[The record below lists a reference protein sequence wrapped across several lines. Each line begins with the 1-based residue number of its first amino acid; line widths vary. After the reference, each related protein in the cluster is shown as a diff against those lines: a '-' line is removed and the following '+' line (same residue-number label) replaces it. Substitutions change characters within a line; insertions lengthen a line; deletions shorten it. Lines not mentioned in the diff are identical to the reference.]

1 MNDRNNKLQHWLT
14 DILSASNFNL
24 RPASEDASFRIY
36 HRLFLKNKTYI
47 VMDAPPEQEDCKL
60 FIKITKKLH
69 ACNVNV
75 PVIHNVNIEDGFL
88 LLSDLG
94 DDLYLDK
101 LSDSSIYDL
110 YSDAINALVN
120 IQNLANVGG
129 LDEYDKN
136 LLRSEMNLFVE
147 WLIEKHLQI
156 ELKEAQRKDLIK
168 LFDLLITNAEQQP
181 KVFVHRDFHSR
192 NLMVTKENNP
202 GIIDYQDAVYGP
214 ISYDLVSILKDCY
227 IKWPEEE
234 INKWIDF
241 YLNKLYE
248 EKSQFKINLDEF
260 VRWFDLMGV
269 QRHLKASGIFARLS
283 HRDQKH
289 NFLKDIPRTLTY
301 IVDLKE
307 TYKELQPICAMIEES
322 ILPKLKESE

>member
-1 MNDRNNKLQHWLT
+1 
-14 DILSASNFNL
+14 
-24 RPASEDASFRIY
+24 
-36 HRLFLKNKTYI
+36 
-47 VMDAPPEQEDCKL
+47 MDAPPEQEDCKL

-101 LSDSSIYDL
+101 LSDSAIYDL
-110 YSDAINALVN
+110 YSDAITALVN
-120 IQNLANVGG
+120 IQNSANVGG

-136 LLRSEMNLFVE
+136 LLRNEMNLFTE

-168 LFDLLITNAEQQP
+168 LFDLLVRNAEQQP

-234 INKWIDF
+234 INKWVDF

-248 EKSQFKINLDEF
+248 EKSKFKINRDEF

-289 NFLKDIPRTLTY
+289 NFLKDISRTLAY
-301 IVDLKE
+301 IVDLKG
-307 TYKELQPICAMIEES
+307 TYKELQPICVMIEES
-322 ILPKLKESE
+322 ILPKLKEGE

>member
-1 MNDRNNKLQHWLT
+1 MAGRYNVLQNWLT
-14 DILSASNFNL
+14 DTLGSSNFNL
-24 RPASEDASFRIY
+24 RPASEDASFRTY
-36 HRLFLKNKTYI
+36 HRLFLKNKTFI
-47 VMDAPPEQEDCKL
+47 VMDAPPEQENCKL

-75 PVIHNVNIEDGFL
+75 PVIHNVNIEEGFL

-101 LSDSSIYDL
+101 LSDSAIYDL
-110 YSDAINALVN
+110 YSDAITALVN
-120 IQNLANVGG
+120 IQNSANVGG

-136 LLRSEMNLFVE
+136 LLRNEMNLFTE

-248 EKSQFKINLDEF
+248 EKSQFKINRDEF

>member
-1 MNDRNNKLQHWLT
+1 MAGRYNVLQNWLT
-14 DILSASNFNL
+14 DTLGSSNFNL
-24 RPASEDASFRIY
+24 RPVSEDASFRTY
-36 HRLFLKNKTYI
+36 HRLFLKNKTFI
-47 VMDAPPEQEDCKL
+47 VMDAPPEQENCKL

-69 ACNVNV
+69 ACNVSV
-75 PVIHNVNIEDGFL
+75 PVIHNVNIEQGFL

-94 DDLYLDK
+94 DDLYLDE
-101 LSDSSIYDL
+101 LNAGSIYDL

-120 IQNLANVGG
+120 IQNSANIGG

-136 LLRSEMNLFVE
+136 LLKSEMNLFTE

-168 LFDLLITNAEQQP
+168 LFDLLVANAEQQP

-227 IKWPEEE
+227 IKWPQEE
-234 INKWIDF
+234 INKWVDF
-241 YLNKLYE
+241 YLNKLHE
-248 EKSQFKINLDEF
+248 DKSKFKIERDEF

-283 HRDQKH
+283 HRDGKQ
-289 NFLKDIPRTLTY
+289 NFLEDIPRTLSY
-301 IVDLKE
+301 ILDLKD
-307 TYKELQPICAMIEES
+307 TYEELEQICIMLEELV
-322 ILPKLKESE
+322 IPKLREKE

>member
-1 MNDRNNKLQHWLT
+1 MAGRYNALQNWLT
-14 DILSASNFNL
+14 DTLGSSNFNL
-24 RPASEDASFRIY
+24 RPASEDASFRTY
-36 HRLFLKNKTYI
+36 HRLFLKNKTFI
-47 VMDAPPEQEDCKL
+47 VMDAPPEQENCKS

-69 ACNVNV
+69 ACNVSV
-75 PVIHNVNIEDGFL
+75 PVIYNVNIEQGFL

-94 DDLYLDK
+94 DDLYLDE
-101 LSDSSIYDL
+101 LNAGSIYDL
-110 YSDAINALVN
+110 YSDAISALVN
-120 IQNLANVGG
+120 IQNSANIGG

-136 LLRSEMNLFVE
+136 LLKSEMNLFTE

-168 LFDLLITNAEQQP
+168 LFDLLVANAEQQP

-227 IKWPEEE
+227 IKWPQEE
-234 INKWIDF
+234 INKWVDF
-241 YLNKLYE
+241 YLNKLHE
-248 EKSQFKINLDEF
+248 DKSKFKIERDEF

-283 HRDQKH
+283 HRDGKQ
-289 NFLKDIPRTLTY
+289 NFLEDIPRTLSY
-301 IVDLKE
+301 ILDLKD
-307 TYKELQPICAMIEES
+307 TYEELGQICIMLEELV
-322 ILPKLKESE
+322 IPKLREKE

>member
-1 MNDRNNKLQHWLT
+1 MADRHILLQNWLT
-14 DILSASNFNL
+14 DALGTSVFNL
-24 RPASEDASFRIY
+24 RSASEDASFRIY

-101 LSDSSIYDL
+101 LSDSTIYDL

-120 IQNLANVGG
+120 IQNSANIGG

-136 LLRSEMNLFVE
+136 LLKSEMNLFTE

-168 LFDLLITNAEQQP
+168 LFDLLVANAEQQP

-227 IKWPEEE
+227 IKWPQEE
-234 INKWIDF
+234 INKWVDF
-241 YLNKLYE
+241 YLNKLHE
-248 EKSQFKINLDEF
+248 DKSKFKIERDEF

-283 HRDQKH
+283 HRDGKQ
-289 NFLKDIPRTLTY
+289 NFLEDIPRTLSY
-301 IVDLKE
+301 ILDLKD
-307 TYKELQPICAMIEES
+307 TYKELEQICIMLEEL
-322 ILPKLKESE
+322 IIPKLREKE